1 MLSDI
6 TRALILNSSPR
17 EWQLGRIEICSF
29 LVCESDAARARAR
42 MNMDFMVLLTGI
54 VKNEK
59 EKIKRPTASV
69 FFSLSFLNIV
79 ANPLQS

>member
-29 LVCESDAARARAR
+29 LVCESDAARAR